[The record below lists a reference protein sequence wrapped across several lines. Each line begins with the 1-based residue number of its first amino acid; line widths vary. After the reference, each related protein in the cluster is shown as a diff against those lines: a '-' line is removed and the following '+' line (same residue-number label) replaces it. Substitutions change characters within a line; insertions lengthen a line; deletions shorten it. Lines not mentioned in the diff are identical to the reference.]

1 MTKKDDIFIKE
12 YEILVDSTTQVTSW
26 RQNANNFYLT
36 VNTALVS
43 IDSYLFSVNSHIGL
57 IIGASGIIITILWKE
72 TIQYYGDL
80 NKIKFNMIHKM
91 EEKLPVAI
99 FKDEWTEL
107 KNKHGKITP
116 SRIEK
121 WVPMIFLLAY
131 LFVLG
136 GYIYPILI
144 IYL

>member
-43 IDSYLFSVNSHIGL
+43 IDSYLLSVNSHVGL
-57 IIGASGIIITILWKE
+57 IIGISGIIITILWKE

-80 NKIKFNMIHKM
+80 NKLKFNMIHKM
-91 EEKLPVAI
+91 EEKTTSSNI
-99 FKDEWTEL
+99 Q
-107 KNKHGKITP
+107 
-116 SRIEK
+116 R
-121 WVPMIFLLAY
+121 
-131 LFVLG
+131 
-136 GYIYPILI
+136 
-144 IYL
+144 